1 MRLGRSRGLINATV
15 PVVIVMIACA
25 RGADPVDLGGQ
36 GEIGDAALDRLVLP
50 VPDTDSAV
58 PGSDGGARDSGAD
71 VTAPSGTHV
80 VINEIQTAGSGA
92 SSELVELYNPTSSEV
107 SLANWEVRYASS
119 GGGAGTAGHKFNGA
133 ASIPANGY
141 LVLKPSDNTWM
152 AGMQATAGQ
161 VGLFDGTGS
170 GSTLIDGVGYG
181 TGSGGIVYREGQSAP
196 SPPSGGSIGRSP
208 NGVDTGNNKNDFRT
222 YTVVSAGSPNP

>member
-1 MRLGRSRGLINATV
+1 MRLGRSRKVINATA
-15 PVVIVMIACA
+15 PVLLVMIACEK
-25 RGADPVDLGGQ
+25 GAEPVDLRD
-36 GEIGDAALDRLVLP
+36 EVVGDASIDRLVLP
-50 VPDTDSAV
+50 VPEADSTV
-58 PGSDGGARDSGAD
+58 PGSDGGATDSGTD
-71 VTAPSGTHV
+71 APAPTGAHV

-92 SSELVELYNPTSSEV
+92 GSELVELYNPTSTAV

-161 VGLFDGTGS
+161 LGLFDGAGTG
-170 GSTLIDGVGYG
+170 GTLIDGVGYG

-208 NGVDTGNNKNDFRT
+208 NGVDTGNNKNDFKT
-222 YTVVSAGSPNP
+222 YTAVSAGTANP